1 MDEKTFN
8 TLLFQFRHLAIANPN
23 VLAILDILEK
33 EYDFSKNIALS
44 PANLKRQNLY
54 KILHSTR
61 MLDSG
66 MKAFLQIYNEV
77 PNERRE
83 WTMGGYLK
91 VLKKGG
97 NGKFT
102 KLNQRLSQRFQDNI
116 VGERNRLLHAAGQYP
131 SPKATS
137 LLQNEIVSAMQTILN
152 LAKP

>member
-1 MDEKTFN
+1 MDEKTFK
-8 TLLFQFRHLAIANPN
+8 TLLLQFRHLACANPV
-23 VLAILDILEK
+23 VLAMLDILEE
-33 EYDFSKNIALS
+33 EYHFAMIVDLK
-44 PANLKRQNLY
+44 PANQKRQNLY

-77 PNERRE
+77 PKERSE

-91 VLKKGG
+91 ALKKGG

-131 SPKATS
+131 SPKDTS
-137 LLQNEIVSAMQTILN
+137 LLQNDIVSAMQTILN

>member
-1 MDEKTFN
+1 MDEKTFK
-8 TLLFQFRHLAIANPN
+8 TLLLQFRHLACANPA
-23 VLAILDILEK
+23 VLVMLDILEE
-33 EYDFSKNIALS
+33 EYHFAKIVDLK
-44 PANLKRQNLY
+44 PANQKRQNLY

-77 PNERRE
+77 PNERSE

-131 SPKATS
+131 SPKDTS
-137 LLQNEIVSAMQTILN
+137 LLQNDIVSAMQTILN